1 MKHVKKLTALIL
13 TLLIVFGVA
22 ACGGERPAE
31 TPGAEHAPADSG
43 ASGQVPA
50 ETQAQTPSQTG
61 EAAPETQVE
70 TGIDSIQAS
79 RARLLSFYHT
89 ADSTYIMAA
98 FEIPMGGQHRVAAGW
113 YIGEEGVGINFAQHE
128 NWDVA
133 FTEVDGTNWNVEDF
147 RLNVR
152 DGDDSREFTFS
163 MDDLADPEE
172 YDDFGLYELSGRRA
186 VFGWTLKHTYV
197 NRKTNRCC
205 RLDIKVTD
213 VGMLDQDR
221 WLGEADVSAEAFQL
235 FAGDGTPAETLLGT
249 PCVGTVQQYPG
260 KEMTSFGVM
269 LDFFPTKT
277 DGTEEEQTAL
287 ARELLKT
294 LIDSD
299 PYFTY
304 TDGEGK
310 VYTFP
315 LSYDDIPPAYVP

>member
-1 MKHVKKLTALIL
+1 MNHVKKLTALL
-13 TLLIVFGVA
+13 LALLIVFGLA
-22 ACGGERPAE
+22 ACGRERPEE
-31 TPGAEHAPADSG
+31 TSAADPAPADSG
-43 ASGQVPA
+43 ASGQAPA
-50 ETQAQTPSQTG
+50 ETPAQTPAQTG
-61 EAAPETQVE
+61 EAAPETQAE
-70 TGIDSIQAS
+70 TGIDSIQES

-98 FEIPMGGQHRVAAGW
+98 FELPTGERHMVSAGW
-113 YIGEEGVGINFAQHE
+113 YIGEEGVGIYFAQHG

-133 FTEVDGTNWNVEDF
+133 FTEVEGTNWNVEDF

-163 MDDLADPEE
+163 MDDLAAPEE
-172 YDDFGLYELSGRRA
+172 YEEFGLYELSGRRV

-197 NRKTNRCC
+197 NQKTNRCC

-221 WLGEADVSAEAFQL
+221 WLGEADVSAEAFRL
-235 FAGDGTPAETLLGT
+235 YAGDGTPAETLLGT

-269 LDFFPTKT
+269 LDFYPTKT

-304 TDGEGK
+304 TDSEGK

-315 LSYDDIPPAYVP
+315 LSYDDIPPAYIP